1 MMFRADVEF
10 KCKPF
15 WSNDVN
21 KIAAEVYPKDSKKSI
36 LKVILIEKIVIETI
50 CSGQER
56 LFSYHFLLEFLT
68 FNILLHAKVVP
79 KVIGN

>member
-36 LKVILIEKIVIETI
+36 LKVILTLVKIVIEAV

-56 LFSYHFLLEFLT
+56 LFS
-68 FNILLHAKVVP
+68 
-79 KVIGN
+79 

>member
-36 LKVILIEKIVIETI
+36 LKVILLEKIVIETV
-50 CSGQER
+50 C
-56 LFSYHFLLEFLT
+56 
-68 FNILLHAKVVP
+68 
-79 KVIGN
+79 